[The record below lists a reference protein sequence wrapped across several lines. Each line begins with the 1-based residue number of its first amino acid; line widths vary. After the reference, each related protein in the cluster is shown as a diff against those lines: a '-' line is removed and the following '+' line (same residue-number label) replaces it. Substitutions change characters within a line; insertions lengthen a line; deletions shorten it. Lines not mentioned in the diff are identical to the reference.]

1 MSFGPPTPLTYENR
15 YFAPSDSAVVTLTV
29 QDQPIGGLANNPVPT
44 GYWTTPIN
52 AENKGWQNVADNW
65 LMPSYDHPG
74 RMFTA
79 GNAFSPYTSAPESA
93 HVLWDTQV
101 VIGGLAGGPLGDRS
115 YYTGLAYEQFYTP
128 IIIQGQI
135 LYSDHGPTSGTNYGT
150 RALDLYTGKQLWYLP
165 NITFAFAQVLEI
177 DNPNEHG
184 ALPYLW
190 STGSGGGFFSMDSAT
205 WTMWDAFS
213 ANTGQPPRM
222 YLTVANVTTGTTR
235 FGPNGELLNF
245 ALSGTGA
252 NQRLLCWNSTKAIYR
267 TGAIDTWGPALGST
281 LDGRM
286 GIEFNVSAPTTVRA
300 ALSISDINVKEG
312 YLLASYTDNTVYPRI
327 TTDTAYKL
335 PAKVSGSYPT
345 TVSALWTQNRTIE
358 ATLLFTTFIQ
368 DGVYARFLG
377 STLMLYCYD
386 IKTGVEKWATGPITN
401 NGWAYFIYLVANA
414 YGKIYT
420 AGYDGHVRAFN
431 VADGSQAWDFY
442 FGSSGLETAYGSWPT
457 YNGFSIADGKVFIGN
472 DEHSPDS
479 ILWRG
484 GKTYAI
490 EAATGANVWNISGWL
505 RNTAISNGYLTSLNN
520 LDGLAYTI
528 GKGPS
533 KTTVTAP
540 LNAVTLGQSLTITGT
555 VTDQSPGQPDT
566 PAISDAN
573 MGEWMEYIHMQKP
586 KPTNAVGVPVTLT
599 AVDSSGKTE
608 EIGVVTSNM
617 YGNFGASWTPKVS
630 GLYQIIATF
639 AGTNSYGDSAASTF
653 VTVSPAAAA
662 SAPATST
669 PIATPTPTVT
679 STATVQPTPSPA
691 VNPTS
696 GSDTA
701 VYVGLAALVIILAVA
716 AIALVLRRRK

>member
-15 YFAPSDSAVVTLTV
+15 YFAPSDSAVVSLTV
-29 QDQPIGGLANNPVPT
+29 QAEQVGGIANNPLPT

-52 AENKGWQNVADNW
+52 AENKGWNVVADNW

-74 RMFTA
+74 RAFTA
-79 GNAFSPYTSAPESA
+79 GNAFSPYTSAPDSQ
-93 HVLWDTQV
+93 HVLWKTPV
-101 VIGGLAGGPLGDRS
+101 VIGGLAGGPFGDKS

-135 LYSDHGPTSGTNYGT
+135 IYTDHGPTGTSAFGT
-150 RALDLYTGKQLWYLP
+150 RALDLYTGKQLWYLA

-184 ALPYLW
+184 TLPYLW
-190 STGSGGGFFSMDSAT
+190 STSGWGSGR

-222 YLTVANVTTGTTR
+222 LLTVANVTSGTTR

-267 TGAIDTWGPALGST
+267 PGSIDVWSPSYGGTFDGSV
-281 LDGRM
+281 GM
-286 GIEFNVSAPTTVRA
+286 EFNVSAPTTVNA
-300 ALSISDINVKEG
+300 ALSVSDINVKEG
-312 YLLASYTDNTVYPRI
+312 YLLASYTDNSIYPRI
-327 TTDTAYKL
+327 TIDTAYKL
-335 PAKVSGSYPT
+335 PGKVSGSYPT

-386 IKTGVEKWATGPITN
+386 IKTGAEKWATGPITN
-401 NGWAYFIYLVANA
+401 NGWAYFTYLVANA

-420 AGYDGHVRAFN
+420 TGYDGHVRAFN
-431 VADGSQAWDFY
+431 VADGSAAWDY
-442 FGSSGLETAYGSWPT
+442 DFGNAGLETAYGTWPT
-457 YNGFSIADGKVFIGN
+457 YNGFSIADGKVFISA

-505 RNTAISNGYLTSLNN
+505 RNTAISNGYLTSINN
-520 LDGLAYTI
+520 LDGLAYGI

-533 KTTVTAP
+533 KTTVSGPQAGVQVGAP
-540 LNAVTLGQSLTITGT
+540 IMITGT
-555 VTDQSPGQPDT
+555 VTDQSPGSPDT
-566 PAISDAN
+566 PAISDAD
-573 MGEWMEYIHMQKP
+573 MGAWMEYLHMQKP
-586 KPTNAVGVPVTLT
+586 MPTNAKGVDVIISVVDPTGKSTILGT
-599 AVDSSGKTE
+599 ATSD
-608 EIGVVTSNM
+608 IGGT
-617 YGNFGASWTPKVS
+617 FGYAWTPTAA
-630 GLYQIIATF
+630 GTYQIMATF
-639 AGTNSYGDSAASTF
+639 AGTASYGDSYATAYIVAGNAPSPQAATP
-653 VTVSPAAAA
+653 TPPPTT
-662 SAPATST
+662 APPT
-669 PIATPTPTVT
+669 ATPTPT
-679 STATVQPTPSPA
+679 PSPSTPE
-691 VNPTS
+691 NPT
-696 GSDTA
+696 GGPDTA
-701 VYVGLAALVIILAVA
+701 LYVGIAAVIIIAVIAAVA
-716 AIALVLRRRK
+716 LILRRRK